1 MCITKSEHPSFESWL
16 LEEGICTEAEA
27 SPPLTP
33 QKPDS

>member
-16 LEEGICTEAEA
+16 LEEGICTEVES
-27 SPPLTP
+27 SPPLTT